1 MKIKILGKTLF
12 NGRVMLMMTIM
23 TLALVWVLAVGL
35 GGPRSTALATV
46 SLNGG
51 GGEFKWRVSL
61 NGGEIYLFLMV
72 LYDDI
77 DFGLGFSSVF

>member
-1 MKIKILGKTLF
+1 MKIQILGKTLF
-12 NGRVMLMMTIM
+12 NGRVMRMMTIM

-51 GGEFKWRVSL
+51 
-61 NGGEIYLFLMV
+61 EIYLFLMV

>member
-12 NGRVMLMMTIM
+12 NGRVMRMMTIM

-35 GGPRSTALATV
+35 GGPRSTALRTA

-51 GGEFKWRVSL
+51 GGEFKWRG
-61 NGGEIYLFLMV
+61 NGGRTLW
-72 LYDDI
+72 
-77 DFGLGFSSVF
+77 SSPAPFFCCLAA